1 VSPLT
6 LRSPPS
12 IQAPAP
18 TSTIAHKHIPRENL
32 LGITGSG
39 FTILATSRAA
49 VRGATILKASDDKT
63 RLLSPHTLL
72 GFSGE
77 PGDTVQFAEFIE
89 ANVRLYS
96 MRNSTEL
103 SPAAVANFVR
113 SELASSL
120 RSRNPY
126 TVNLLLAGVDV
137 DAKEAVVRGDG
148 EGSLY
153 WLDYLASLAKVPYA
167 AHGYAQYYCL
177 SILDK
182 HHHPG
187 IELEEGLRILKM
199 CTDEL
204 KRRLPIDFK
213 GVSIVR
219 FGWRL

>member
-1 VSPLT
+1 
-6 LRSPPS
+6 
-12 IQAPAP
+12 
-18 TSTIAHKHIPRENL
+18 
-32 LGITGSG
+32 
-39 FTILATSRAA
+39 
-49 VRGATILKASDDKT
+49 
-63 RLLSPHTLL
+63 
-72 GFSGE
+72 
-77 PGDTVQFAEFIE
+77 
-89 ANVRLYS
+89 

-137 DAKEAVVRGDG
+137 EGKEAVVRGDG

-187 IELEEGLRILKM
+187 IGLEEGLRILKM

-213 GVSIVR
+213 GVSIVYPR
-219 FGWRL
+219 REIERMEANEWCLDACEGRDEGWGQRARVG